1 MRVAIAEKGVAMI
14 RFRIAVLGLL
24 AVSVSLQAA
33 DTIITPDHL
42 SLAYLIRPIKDG
54 QARSSLCGMHILG
67 SKGSKGE
74 PALQWDFMI
83 SVITDGSIKTAGIS
97 AGSFE
102 GKSVSKAGRTPRH
115 EIAELRLSM
124 EGDPHPTV
132 VPISRHGN
140 PVLGALPALYAAKLF
155 DTLDSGNPVS
165 IMIGYVDDKP
175 ESLLIKAWRS
185 NTGKFNM
192 SKDQIMR
199 DCLDTLAPAKEPSAP
214 YMEINAGNGH

>member
-1 MRVAIAEKGVAMI
+1 MIGVPMS
-14 RFRIAVLGLL
+14 RFRIAILGLL
-24 AVSVSLQAA
+24 AVTVTVEAS
-33 DTIITPDHL
+33 DTITPDHL
-42 SLAYLIRPIKDG
+42 SLAYLIRPVRDAR
-54 QARSSLCGMHILG
+54 QRSSLCGMHVLAR
-67 SKGSKGE
+67 KESKGE
-74 PALQWDFMI
+74 PAMQWDFII
-83 SVITDGSIKTAGIS
+83 SVITDGSTKTAGIS

-102 GKSVSKAGRTPRH
+102 SALAGKGARTPRH
-115 EIAELRLSM
+115 EIADLRVTTES
-124 EGDPHPTV
+124 DPQPTV

-185 NTGKFNM
+185 NTGKFKM

-199 DCLDTLAPAKEPSAP
+199 DCLYTLAPAKEPSAP
-214 YMEINAGNGH
+214 YMEINAGNGN